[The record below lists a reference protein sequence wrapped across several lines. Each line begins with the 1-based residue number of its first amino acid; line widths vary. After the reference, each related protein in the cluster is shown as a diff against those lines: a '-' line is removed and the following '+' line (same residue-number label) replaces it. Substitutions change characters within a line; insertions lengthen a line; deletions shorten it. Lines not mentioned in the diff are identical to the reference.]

1 MKHAPMLSAAAV
13 AATALQATTPAAA
26 STQPAAQ
33 AAPVPIALQF
43 QVRGA
48 RVEPDRLLAYEKKLA
63 EDTGFQVA
71 RFWDDWW
78 PDDPYMPGRCGTVSG
93 SGGGWDDSKQD
104 C

>member
-26 STQPAAQ
+26 SAQPAAQ

-63 EDTGFQVA
+63 EDSGFLLAMRRITG
-71 RFWDDWW
+71 DELG
-78 PDDPYMPGRCGTVSG
+78 PCGTVSG
-93 SGGGWDDSKQD
+93 SGNDWDDSKQD